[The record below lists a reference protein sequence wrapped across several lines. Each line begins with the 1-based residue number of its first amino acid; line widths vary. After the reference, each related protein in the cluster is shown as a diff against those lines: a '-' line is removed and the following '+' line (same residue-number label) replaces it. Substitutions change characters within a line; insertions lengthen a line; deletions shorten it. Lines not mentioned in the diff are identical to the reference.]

1 MSSCLDAKEMFR
13 SLNKVQH
20 ASRRRLSWKDLIR
33 ESDRNAQNAC
43 GNCTVPAAAII
54 TYRRSATPG
63 RLCGNPEIIEVE
75 NYTTAAQLKEDTR
88 L

>member
-1 MSSCLDAKEMFR
+1 MFCTP
-13 SLNKVQH
+13 NNVQH
-20 ASRRRLSWKDLIR
+20 ASKHRLSWKDLIR
-33 ESDRNAQNAC
+33 ELDRKTRNAC

-63 RLCGNPEIIEVE
+63 RLGGNPEIIEVE
-75 NYTTAAQLKEDTR
+75 NYTTAAQLKEDAR